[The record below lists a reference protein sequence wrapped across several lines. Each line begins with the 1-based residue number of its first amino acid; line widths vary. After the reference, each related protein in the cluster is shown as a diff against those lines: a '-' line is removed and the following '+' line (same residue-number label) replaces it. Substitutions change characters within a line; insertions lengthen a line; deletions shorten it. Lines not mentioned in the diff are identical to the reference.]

1 MKRILALDIGTE
13 RIGLAITDELGLI
26 AQPLTVIK
34 RKNDAQALQEIK
46 KIIKQ
51 QKVKKIVVGM
61 PYDAQGKIGTMGKK
75 VMAFAEKLKAIID
88 VPLIFWDESFTTT
101 EAETV
106 LLKADLSRR
115 HRKKVV
121 DKLAAALILESFLKA
136 IHEK

>member
-1 MKRILALDIGTE
+1 MLALDIGTE

>member
-51 QKVKKIVVGM
+51 QKVK
-61 PYDAQGKIGTMGKK
+61 
-75 VMAFAEKLKAIID
+75 
-88 VPLIFWDESFTTT
+88 
-101 EAETV
+101 
-106 LLKADLSRR
+106 
-115 HRKKVV
+115 
-121 DKLAAALILESFLKA
+121 
-136 IHEK
+136 